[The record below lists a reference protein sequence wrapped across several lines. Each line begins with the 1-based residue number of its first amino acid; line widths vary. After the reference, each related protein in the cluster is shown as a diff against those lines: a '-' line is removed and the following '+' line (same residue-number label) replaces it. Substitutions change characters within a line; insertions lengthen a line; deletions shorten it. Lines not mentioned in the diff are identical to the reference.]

1 MGVADRFLAQGSPPT
16 AVNIFVRDRRL
27 VQLKFVAAGTE
38 TGRDAFQPRAI
49 VIPQS
54 ETERLL
60 GDLLTELDGF
70 IEWNSE
76 FLGFEQDAR
85 GVRSRLRSGDVEH
98 ECTSDWLISCEGAH
112 SVIRKQAGFRFVGKT
127 YPLSFLLADA
137 HLEGA
142 LRHGENYVWLH
153 KNGSFAALPLPAPQT
168 WRLFVDVTNARN
180 LGEVSLDLIRR
191 LMVERT
197 GTAEI
202 KIHNP
207 TWISDFKIHCRL
219 VDRYRVGRVFVA
231 GDAAHVHSPT
241 GGQGIVT
248 GIQDAVN
255 LAWKLGRVLRGAPE
269 NLLNTYEEERR
280 PKAAEVLKETDRTT
294 RLLLA
299 PDPITKL
306 IRDLIVLPVMR
317 SEFVQRKLFAKL
329 AQLHVNYRGNTLSR
343 HDESISSRTVLKA
356 GDRAPDVAF
365 RQRDKITTLFE
376 LLRPFRPIALARFE
390 RKTSQAQIDRI
401 KTRLHVADITMYL
414 VAERDSDSPLAPD
427 HLIDIYGDFARLYPN
442 ENGIFVSNQT

>member
-1 MGVADRFLAQGSPPT
+1 MGVADRFLAKGSTPT

-27 VQLKFVAAGTE
+27 VQLKFVASGTE
-38 TGRDAFQPRAI
+38 TGRGAFQPRAI

-60 GDLLTELDGF
+60 GDLLTELGGF

-76 FLGFEQDAR
+76 FLGFEQDGR
-85 GVRSRLRSGDVEH
+85 GVRSRLRSGDVEQ

-112 SVIRKQAGFRFVGKT
+112 SVIREQAGFRFVGKT

-137 HLEGA
+137 RLEGA

-197 GTAEI
+197 GAAEI

-207 TWISDFKIHCRL
+207 TWISEFKIHCRL
-219 VDRYRVGRVFVA
+219 VDRYRLGRVFVA

-269 NLLNTYEEERR
+269 ACWI
-280 PKAAEVLKETDRTT
+280 P
-294 RLLLA
+294 
-299 PDPITKL
+299 TK
-306 IRDLIVLPVMR
+306 RNAG
-317 SEFVQRKLFAKL
+317 RKL
-329 AQLHVNYRGNTLSR
+329 
-343 HDESISSRTVLKA
+343 
-356 GDRAPDVAF
+356 
-365 RQRDKITTLFE
+365 
-376 LLRPFRPIALARFE
+376 
-390 RKTSQAQIDRI
+390 RKC
-401 KTRLHVADITMYL
+401 
-414 VAERDSDSPLAPD
+414 
-427 HLIDIYGDFARLYPN
+427 
-442 ENGIFVSNQT
+442 